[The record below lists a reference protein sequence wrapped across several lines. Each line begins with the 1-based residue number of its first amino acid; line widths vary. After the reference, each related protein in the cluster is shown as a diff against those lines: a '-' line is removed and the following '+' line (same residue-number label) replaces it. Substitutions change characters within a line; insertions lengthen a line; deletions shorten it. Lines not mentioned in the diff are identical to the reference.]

1 MKIYIDGQMFNE
13 ADAKISVFDHG
24 LLYGDGVF
32 EGIRFYNGRVFKL
45 AEHIDRLWDSA
56 RALCLEIPQSKAELT
71 AALLATIREN
81 GLRDGYVRLVVTRGV
96 GDLGLN
102 PRLCKRASVIIIAA
116 QISLYSED
124 LYRNGLDIITCA
136 TRRMSQTA
144 LPPAV
149 KSLNYLNNIMAK
161 IEALQANAAEAL
173 MLNEQGYIAE
183 CTADNVFIIKGGQ
196 LFTPPVSA
204 GSLRG
209 ITRSAVL
216 DLAIGMGVPT
226 SEPELT
232 RYDVFTADECFLTG
246 TGAELVPVV
255 RVDSRVIGDGRPG
268 PVTLR
273 LLERFRHLTRST
285 GTPIEEEASS
295 PDVDGIAAAQ
305 MSRADKAASPAL
317 AGSTR

>member
-1 MKIYIDGQMFNE
+1 MKIYIDGRMHDE

-56 RALCLEIPQSKAELT
+56 RVLCIEIPQSKEELT
-71 AALLATIREN
+71 AALLETIREN
-81 GLRDGYVRLVVTRGV
+81 GLADGYVRLVVTRGV

-116 QISLYSED
+116 KITLYSEE
-124 LYRNGLDIITCA
+124 LYRNGLEIITCA
-136 TRRMSQTA
+136 TRRISQAA

-149 KSLNYLNNIMAK
+149 KSLNYLNNILAK

-196 LFTPPVSA
+196 LFTPPVTA

-216 DLAIGMGVPT
+216 DLATEIGIPV

-246 TGAELVPVV
+246 TAAELVPVV
-255 RVDSRVIGDGRPG
+255 RVDSRVIGSGRPG

-273 LLERFRHLTRST
+273 LLERFRHLTATT

-295 PDVDGIAAAQ
+295 REDGIPAAPV
-305 MSRADKAASPAL
+305 SRSDRAATPAL